1 MIDDRSVSL
10 CRIDRTCGP
19 IHPLLK
25 SRIVTR
31 HHEWINLGNH
41 EIRFCTFK
49 NKKNEKRYTYSVKYI
64 VSMIIEDPKKRK
76 SKKKPPD
83 VEPLARPGTTLTTR
97 TTRARDSFTMSAVAM
112 SALTASKSAAIAG
125 GAVRAKRAT
134 PAAAPRSLVVR
145 ISFSSLVLL
154 ARSCAPRRNRII
166 RAGVRDRYIW
176 ETGGSTDAARCAS
189 PARRTTRGMI
199 RMNIFLFVYPRT
211 SSRASSRASR
221 RRDAGVFKRV
231 SRCPRARVR
240 CPKNAR
246 CYPISRG
253 DPTDVRRVFDA
264 RRGV

>member
-1 MIDDRSVSL
+1 
-10 CRIDRTCGP
+10 
-19 IHPLLK
+19 
-25 SRIVTR
+25 
-31 HHEWINLGNH
+31 
-41 EIRFCTFK
+41 
-49 NKKNEKRYTYSVKYI
+49 
-64 VSMIIEDPKKRK
+64 
-76 SKKKPPD
+76 
-83 VEPLARPGTTLTTR
+83 
-97 TTRARDSFTMSAVAM
+97 MSAVAM

-145 ISFSSLVLL
+145 VSFSSLVLL
-154 ARSCAPRRNRII
+154 ARS
-166 RAGVRDRYIW
+166 RARTPKKSHHPSARAFAIGTSGKRV
-176 ETGGSTDAARCAS
+176 GSTDAARCAS
-189 PARRTTRGMI
+189 PPRRTTRGMI
-199 RMNIFLFVYPRT
+199 RMNIFLFVYPRA

-240 CPKNAR
+240 CPKRAR